1 MKKLE
6 VGFEREFNDDLEL
19 PDVSDRLTTTEGIAK
34 QLKQI

>member
-19 PDVSDRLTTTEGIAK
+19 PDVSDRLTTAEGIAK